1 MYHIGSYIRGGAII
15 YRLDPR
21 IKLAAVIVLSIV
33 ILAAKPLPSV
43 FLGLALIILAFFSG
57 IRLRTIAQA
66 VKPLLFFIVLIFF
79 VHALFTEGNAFLSIT
94 CFGLSLSRAGLSAG
108 FLVTWQFLCLILAA
122 VLLTM
127 TSPPAQIIAAIKYYL
142 YPLKLLRVPVDVIA
156 VMIMLALRMMPVLLS
171 EKERIEIAQRARG
184 YNEKKSGFI
193 LRIKA
198 FLSLTAAVL
207 LGVFRRA
214 DELAVAMEARN
225 YQQDTRTSFVELRMV
240 STDFIALFF
249 LSVFFF
255 IFIALNYCFG

>member
-1 MYHIGSYIRGGAII
+1 
-15 YRLDPR
+15 
-21 IKLAAVIVLSIV
+21 
-33 ILAAKPLPSV
+33 
-43 FLGLALIILAFFSG
+43 
-57 IRLRTIAQA
+57 
-66 VKPLLFFIVLIFF
+66 
-79 VHALFTEGNAFLSIT
+79 
-94 CFGLSLSRAGLSAG
+94 
-108 FLVTWQFLCLILAA
+108 
-122 VLLTM
+122 
-127 TSPPAQIIAAIKYYL
+127 
-142 YPLKLLRVPVDVIA
+142 
-156 VMIMLALRMMPVLLS
+156 MIMLALRMMPVLLS